1 MTAVR
6 RAIIWILGSLSAAT
20 LAASVLQ
27 LQLSSPVGRLLQQ
40 YDQAVQHLAS
50 LLQPLAVAAQHHLA
64 AVTGPNPA
72 LSPLWPHLFLVFA
85 LQFIPR
91 SEPFPGWSQWAETF
105 VKLLQGISGIV
116 VAFVIALCIGSTP
129 TLSGEFAPQFFLF
142 AASMTLFM
150 QARAANWPI
159 HVGTL
164 DREGMLPAF
173 ASPPGDEPDESSHWS
188 LQAILAAAGAVAFAL
203 AFLAVESGVVPE
215 SNVVRALALTGI
227 GICSLLLVAWW
238 LAAGLGID
246 VGLERLLGNPGDAG
260 AARLSVISRL
270 AVLVTAAGLCYQ
282 CFTIELDHPAS
293 GFLVDCALALL
304 AMIFAYA
311 GQRAH
316 LSLIP
321 PHLPD
326 RDYPFPSA
334 TGIFLLGAAL
344 LFVIDN
350 LLR

>member
-1 MTAVR
+1 M
-6 RAIIWILGSLSAAT
+6 
-20 LAASVLQ
+20 LQ

-40 YDQAVQHLAS
+40 YDQVIQHLAS
-50 LLQPLAVAAQHHLA
+50 LLQPLAIAAQHQLA
-64 AVTGPNPA
+64 AIIGPNIT
-72 LSPLWPHLFLVFA
+72 LSSLWPHLFLVFA

-91 SEPFPGWSQWAETF
+91 AEPFPGWSQWAETI

-116 VAFVIALCIGSTP
+116 VAFVMTLCIGSTP

-142 AASMTLFM
+142 AASMTLFI

-173 ASPPGDEPDESSHWS
+173 APSPGNEPDEASHWS
-188 LQAILAAAGAVAFAL
+188 LQAILAAASAVAFAV

-215 SNVVRALALTGI
+215 SNVVRGLALTGI
-227 GICSLLLVAWW
+227 GICALLWVAWW
-238 LAAGLGID
+238 LAADLGID
-246 VGLERLLGNPGDAG
+246 VGLGRLLGNPGDAG
-260 AARLSVISRL
+260 VARLSALSRL
-270 AVLVTAAGLCYQ
+270 ALLVTAAGLCYQ
-282 CFTIELDHPAS
+282 CFTIELDRPVS
-293 GFLVDCALALL
+293 GFLFDCALALL

-311 GQRAH
+311 GQRFH

-321 PHLPD
+321 PQLPD

-334 TGIFLLGAAL
+334 TGVFLLGAAL